1 MPDKFISLSTLTLVI
16 SLVLQ
21 GCGTVAKSSGVLQ
34 IGPDTYRVMAR
45 ASIGNLIESQK
56 MAFKEANDHCAR
68 LVRRLMTIGTLSTE
82 YQGYELTFRC
92 LAEGDPELN
101 RPTLHKAPDTVIQV
115 NK

>member
-1 MPDKFISLSTLTLVI
+1 MLKKFISLGLSTLVI
-16 SLVLQ
+16 SLALA

-45 ASIGNLIESQK
+45 ASVGDRIESQK
-56 MAFKEANDHCAR
+56 MAFNEASDHCAR
-68 LVRRLMTIGTLSTE
+68 QVRRLMTIGTLSTQ

-101 RPTLHKAPDTVIQV
+101 RPTLHKTPDTVIQI